1 MTQDIKF
8 QGLSSSPSDYDAQDG
23 ELGTLLNL
31 VNEDGALKPIHQP
44 IVTDS
49 NITIPD
55 GATVELVHKV
65 THENT
70 IHSHYIIRRAD
81 DTWCWTEKD
90 GDGTFTDIDLDGFKV
105 NAVTAVGNILNFV
118 GDTNIMYAYW
128 KTNVYTIF
136 SRDRF
141 TYSITLQTSHSEF
154 GPYIAEMGDE
164 FYDCLKWYQNSDE
177 KKIQGMLASGTRKA
191 YNAVQSCVNKKLSE
205 LGSVFM
211 SGLVFGV
218 AAVRLYDNESYINIS
233 NVFTLTPYDIP
244 NEIKFSTYSD
254 STSSG
259 KEKFFSM
266 YADTYQTNISVD
278 MDTNGLEDIVDGI
291 DIFLTDGDSYLNL
304 DVAINDIKDAE
315 GGITD
320 VSALK
325 GKFVIPRLSGAALYD
340 SVESKPF
347 YHSLFISKEDFGKE
361 KDLQKPVKTE
371 KTISL
376 ADPNRCSLGAHYA
389 ITYNNRLH
397 LGNVNSGQFKIFSYN
412 STRWFNFVLIDH
424 SYGTGFYTIPSKE
437 LGDFTDLPY
446 NDSSIASIRGR
457 TIECILCIT
466 INTINNYFH
475 GSIQYPIPP
484 MITVPTT
491 DASMVVMLINLEG
504 KYYKKTLPLHKSDS
518 WGYNYYLNNMNGK
531 LSYFQVNDVAFEVTN
546 GVIYKNPTC
555 TLNGQFVSTTEDEW
569 NRCLELC
576 DRENNIVKQSPS
588 LVKVSEVENPLV
600 FPAKNSVQVGSSIIN
615 ALAANTR
622 PISEGQFGEAP
633 LYAFTDEGVW
643 TLMTSSEGTYEARQP
658 ANREICTN
666 PKSILQ
672 IDDAVL
678 FTTERGIMLQN
689 GKNAECITDVLDG
702 YPFDF
707 TQLYKED
714 FAKKVLA
721 VGNISEEAVKY
732 VRFRDYLQSADM
744 IYDYYDNRIIVFNP
758 AYPYAYVYSLK
769 SKTWSTMANT
779 INKRVNIYPESY
791 GVNKDG
797 KLVDVYVK
805 EPADSVSYFLCS
817 RPLGL
822 GTPEVFK
829 TMFTAITRGYFRG
842 TEAGKCGMVLYGSN
856 DLFHWYLIKSSV
868 DKYLRGMMGSPYK
881 YFRIALIGSLLP
893 DESITGMSADF
904 TERWQNKLR

>member
-90 GDGTFTDIDLDGFKV
+90 GDGSFTDIDLDGFHA

-128 KTNVYTIF
+128 KASVYKKIDLSNLRFSGTLTVQANPMDYDNIHPLDSNILDITRTYDSEGYPEYIKANETLEAKYVQDIFETKDAYLNAKMDDKSFKYITFGVLAVRMYDGSYYQIGNPFIITGGSGIDNDIYILHHYKGVSTSVYTF
-136 SRDRF
+136 GAGQEYVGCLRQ
-141 TYSITLQTSHSEF
+141 TY
-154 GPYIAEMGDE
+154 
-164 FYDCLKWYQNSDE
+164 
-177 KKIQGMLASGTRKA
+177 
-191 YNAVQSCVNKKLSE
+191 YNANLS
-205 LGSVFM
+205 VTC
-211 SGLVFGV
+211 
-218 AAVRLYDNESYINIS
+218 DNWEKYK
-233 NVFTLTPYDIP
+233 DI
-244 NEIKFSTYSD
+244 
-254 STSSG
+254 
-259 KEKFFSM
+259 
-266 YADTYQTNISVD
+266 
-278 MDTNGLEDIVDGI
+278 LDGI
-291 DIFLTDGDSYLNL
+291 DVFVSDSIFPYDTEKNIIQKQD
-304 DVAINDIKDAE
+304 
-315 GGITD
+315 
-320 VSALK
+320 ALK
-325 GKFVIPRLSGAALYD
+325 PANVTDKTVVSLELETGTTAFVSIWGTGEPYAYTAHWNFPPLEYSELRKKIDNLIFYKSTSFTFDDIINTKTKALNRIY
-340 SVESKPF
+340 
-347 YHSLFISKEDFGKE
+347 
-361 KDLQKPVKTE
+361 QTE
-371 KTISL
+371 ETISL
-376 ADPNRCSLGAHYA
+376 ANNNQQHFGAKVA

-397 LGNVNSGQFKIFSYN
+397 LGNVSTIYDIMSNGSIYNTYNEDKWTFLIKVCYEHNGNEIYSYELLDHVGYLNIFS
-412 STRWFNFVLIDH
+412 
-424 SYGTGFYTIPSKE
+424 FYVDNVKSF
-437 LGDFTDLPY
+437 DVYAYD
-446 NDSSIASIRGR
+446 
-457 TIECILCIT
+457 
-466 INTINNYFH
+466 NYSEVKTYLH
-475 GSIQYPIPP
+475 MSLTLYPI
-484 MITVPTT
+484 
-491 DASMVVMLINLEG
+491 E
-504 KYYKKTLPLHKSDS
+504 TLGLSI
-518 WGYNYYLNNMNGK
+518 GLNYYNAILHEF
-531 LSYFQVNDVAFEVTN
+531 SYDNFE
-546 GVIYKNPTC
+546 
-555 TLNGQFVSTTEDEW
+555 SSSEEEW
-569 NRCLELC
+569 NSIMSEMKSRQGIYS
-576 DRENNIVKQSPS
+576 NSPN
-588 LVKVSEVENPLV
+588 LVKVSEAENPLV

-689 GKNAECITDVLDG
+689 GKNAECITNVLDG

-714 FAKKVLA
+714 FSKKVLA

-732 VRFRDYLQSADM
+732 VRFHGYLQSADM

-797 KLVDVYVK
+797 KIVDVYVK
-805 EPADSVSYFLCS
+805 EPADSVPYFLCS

>member
-8 QGLSSSPSDYDAQDG
+8 QGLSNSPSDYDAQDG
-23 ELGTLLNL
+23 ELGILLNL
-31 VNEDGALKPIHQP
+31 INEDGALKPIHQP

-90 GDGTFTDIDLDGFKV
+90 GDGTFTDIDLDGFHA

-128 KTNVYTIF
+128 KLNLYNVIDVSNIQFSANINIESGPTAYDNYAGLDDNIVNVQKHDEYYQATNTLASKYANDFFKANDAFINSYLDDESFKYIQFGILALRMYDGTYMQISNPFVVTRGLSSNKDIYVVKFCVSDTTVTSPNNEYIFKVNKDYALHLRSMLYKALMNVSVENIDLYDDIIDGVDVFISNSIYPYKTNVELVEEQYKCYSNSLGNIVSLTLENEDTILFF
-136 SRDRF
+136 SKYDF
-141 TYSITLQTSHSEF
+141 LLTSYLCHWQFPAMSQDELNEEIKNLVFYKSTSFSIDEIKNNKSKYLKRILQTE
-154 GPYIAEMGDE
+154 
-164 FYDCLKWYQNSDE
+164 Q
-177 KKIQGMLASGTRKA
+177 
-191 YNAVQSCVNKKLSE
+191 
-205 LGSVFM
+205 
-211 SGLVFGV
+211 
-218 AAVRLYDNESYINIS
+218 
-233 NVFTLTPYDIP
+233 
-244 NEIKFSTYSD
+244 
-254 STSSG
+254 
-259 KEKFFSM
+259 
-266 YADTYQTNISVD
+266 
-278 MDTNGLEDIVDGI
+278 
-291 DIFLTDGDSYLNL
+291 
-304 DVAINDIKDAE
+304 
-315 GGITD
+315 
-320 VSALK
+320 
-325 GKFVIPRLSGAALYD
+325 
-340 SVESKPF
+340 
-347 YHSLFISKEDFGKE
+347 
-361 KDLQKPVKTE
+361 
-371 KTISL
+371 TISL
-376 ADPNRCSLGAHYA
+376 ANNMQTQFGGKVA

-397 LGNVNSGQFKIFSYN
+397 IANVSTQYTLQNSGLVQEMAADKSSSMIIKTTFKNNGQTMCSYSIFSDNVGGSRYIY
-412 STRWFNFVLIDH
+412 SFYHTDVI
-424 SYGTGFYTIPSKE
+424 SYDVYYAYLRDGYSYFHKSLSMSSFDDFGMSLYLNYSNGIINEIP
-437 LGDFTDLPY
+437 LGD
-446 NDSSIASIRGR
+446 SI
-457 TIECILCIT
+457 
-466 INTINNYFH
+466 
-475 GSIQYPIPP
+475 
-484 MITVPTT
+484 
-491 DASMVVMLINLEG
+491 
-504 KYYKKTLPLHKSDS
+504 
-518 WGYNYYLNNMNGK
+518 
-531 LSYFQVNDVAFEVTN
+531 
-546 GVIYKNPTC
+546 
-555 TLNGQFVSTTEDEW
+555 TEDEW
-569 NRCLELC
+569 NAILE
-576 DRENNIVKQSPS
+576 EAKSYVGSPIVSHS
-588 LVKVSEVENPLV
+588 LIKVSEAENPLV

-658 ANREICTN
+658 ANREICVN

-678 FTTERGIMLQN
+678 FATERGIMLQN

-707 TQLYKED
+707 TQLYKAD
-714 FAKKVLA
+714 YAKKVLA

-732 VRFRDYLQSADM
+732 VRFRDYLQEADM
-744 IYDYYDNRIIVFNP
+744 IYDYYDNRIIVFNA

-805 EPADSVSYFLCS
+805 EPTDSVPYFLCS

-842 TEAGKCGMVLYGSN
+842 SEAGKCGMVLYGSN

-893 DESITGMSADF
+893 DESISGMSADF

>member
-8 QGLSSSPSDYDAQDG
+8 QGLSNSPSDYDAQDG

-31 VNEDGALKPIHQP
+31 INEDGALKPIHQP

-90 GDGTFTDIDLDGFKV
+90 GDGTFTDIDLDGFHA

-128 KTNVYTIF
+128 KLNLYNVIDVSNIQFSANINIESGPAAYDNYAGLDNNIVNVQKHDEYYQATNTLASKYANDFFKANDAFINSYLDDESFKYIQFGILALRMYDGTYMQISNPFVVTRGLSSNKDIYVVKFGSDTTVTTTNNEYIFKANKDYALHLRSMLYKALMNVSVENIDLYDDIIDGVDVFISNSIYPYKTNVELVEEQYKCYINSLGNVVSLTLENEDTILFF
-136 SRDRF
+136 SKYDLSLTSYLCHWQF
-141 TYSITLQTSHSEF
+141 PAMSQDELNEEIKNLVFYKSTSFSIDEIKNNKSKYLKRILQTE
-154 GPYIAEMGDE
+154 
-164 FYDCLKWYQNSDE
+164 Q
-177 KKIQGMLASGTRKA
+177 
-191 YNAVQSCVNKKLSE
+191 
-205 LGSVFM
+205 
-211 SGLVFGV
+211 
-218 AAVRLYDNESYINIS
+218 
-233 NVFTLTPYDIP
+233 
-244 NEIKFSTYSD
+244 
-254 STSSG
+254 
-259 KEKFFSM
+259 
-266 YADTYQTNISVD
+266 
-278 MDTNGLEDIVDGI
+278 
-291 DIFLTDGDSYLNL
+291 
-304 DVAINDIKDAE
+304 
-315 GGITD
+315 
-320 VSALK
+320 
-325 GKFVIPRLSGAALYD
+325 
-340 SVESKPF
+340 
-347 YHSLFISKEDFGKE
+347 
-361 KDLQKPVKTE
+361 
-371 KTISL
+371 TISL
-376 ADPNRCSLGAHYA
+376 ANNMQTQFGGKVA

-397 LGNVNSGQFKIFSYN
+397 VANVSTQYTLQNSGLVQEMAADKSSSMIIKTTFKNNGQTMCSYSIFSDNVGGSRYIY
-412 STRWFNFVLIDH
+412 SFYHTDVI
-424 SYGTGFYTIPSKE
+424 SYDVYYAYLRDGYSYFHKSLSMSSFDDFGMSLYLNYSNGIINEIP
-437 LGDFTDLPY
+437 LGD
-446 NDSSIASIRGR
+446 SI
-457 TIECILCIT
+457 
-466 INTINNYFH
+466 
-475 GSIQYPIPP
+475 
-484 MITVPTT
+484 
-491 DASMVVMLINLEG
+491 
-504 KYYKKTLPLHKSDS
+504 
-518 WGYNYYLNNMNGK
+518 
-531 LSYFQVNDVAFEVTN
+531 
-546 GVIYKNPTC
+546 
-555 TLNGQFVSTTEDEW
+555 TEDEW
-569 NRCLELC
+569 NAILE
-576 DRENNIVKQSPS
+576 EAKSYVGSPIVSHS
-588 LVKVSEVENPLV
+588 LIKVSEAENPLV

-678 FTTERGIMLQN
+678 FATERGIMLQN

-707 TQLYKED
+707 TQLYKAD
-714 FAKKVLA
+714 YAKKVLA

-732 VRFRDYLQSADM
+732 VRFRDYLQEADM
-744 IYDYYDNRIIVFNP
+744 IYDYYDNRIIVFNA

-805 EPADSVSYFLCS
+805 EPTDSVPYFLCS

-893 DESITGMSADF
+893 DESISGMSADF

>member
-8 QGLSSSPSDYDAQDG
+8 QGLSNSPSDYDAQDG
-23 ELGTLLNL
+23 ELGILLNL
-31 VNEDGALKPIHQP
+31 INEDGALKPIHQP

-90 GDGTFTDIDLDGFKV
+90 GDGTFSDIDLDGFHA

-128 KTNVYTIF
+128 KLNLYNVIDVSNIQFSANINIESGPATYDNYAGLDDNIVNVQKHDEYYQATNTLASKYANDFFKANDAFINSYLDDESFKYIQFGILALRMYDGTYMQISNPFVVTRGLSSNKDIYVVKFCEGDSTQTSPDNEYIFKANKDYALYLRSMLYKALMNVSVENIDLYDDIIDGVDVFISNSIYPYKTNVELVEEQYKCYSNSLGNVVSLTLENEDTILFF
-136 SRDRF
+136 SKYDF
-141 TYSITLQTSHSEF
+141 LLTSYLCHWQFPAMSQDELNEEIKNLVFYKSTSFSIDEIKNNKSKYLTRILQT
-154 GPYIAEMGDE
+154 G
-164 FYDCLKWYQNSDE
+164 Q
-177 KKIQGMLASGTRKA
+177 
-191 YNAVQSCVNKKLSE
+191 
-205 LGSVFM
+205 
-211 SGLVFGV
+211 
-218 AAVRLYDNESYINIS
+218 
-233 NVFTLTPYDIP
+233 
-244 NEIKFSTYSD
+244 
-254 STSSG
+254 
-259 KEKFFSM
+259 
-266 YADTYQTNISVD
+266 
-278 MDTNGLEDIVDGI
+278 
-291 DIFLTDGDSYLNL
+291 
-304 DVAINDIKDAE
+304 
-315 GGITD
+315 
-320 VSALK
+320 
-325 GKFVIPRLSGAALYD
+325 
-340 SVESKPF
+340 
-347 YHSLFISKEDFGKE
+347 
-361 KDLQKPVKTE
+361 
-371 KTISL
+371 TISL
-376 ADPNRCSLGAHYA
+376 ANNMQTQFGGKVA

-397 LGNVNSGQFKIFSYN
+397 IANVSTQYTLQNSGLVQEMAADKSSSMIIKTTFKNNGQTMCSYSIFSDNVGGSRYIY
-412 STRWFNFVLIDH
+412 SFYHTDVI
-424 SYGTGFYTIPSKE
+424 SYDVYYAYLRDGYSYFHKSLSMSSFDDFGMSLYLNYSNGIINEIP
-437 LGDFTDLPY
+437 LGD
-446 NDSSIASIRGR
+446 SI
-457 TIECILCIT
+457 
-466 INTINNYFH
+466 
-475 GSIQYPIPP
+475 
-484 MITVPTT
+484 
-491 DASMVVMLINLEG
+491 
-504 KYYKKTLPLHKSDS
+504 
-518 WGYNYYLNNMNGK
+518 
-531 LSYFQVNDVAFEVTN
+531 
-546 GVIYKNPTC
+546 
-555 TLNGQFVSTTEDEW
+555 TEDEW
-569 NRCLELC
+569 NAILE
-576 DRENNIVKQSPS
+576 EAKSYVGSPIVSHS
-588 LVKVSEVENPLV
+588 LIKVSEAENPLV

-678 FTTERGIMLQN
+678 FATERGIMLQN

-707 TQLYKED
+707 TQLYKAD
-714 FAKKVLA
+714 YAKKVLA

-732 VRFRDYLQSADM
+732 VRFRDYLQEADM
-744 IYDYYDNRIIVFNP
+744 IYDYYDNRIIVFNA

-805 EPADSVSYFLCS
+805 EPTDSVPYFLCS

-842 TEAGKCGMVLYGSN
+842 SEAGKCGMVLYGSN

-893 DESITGMSADF
+893 DESISGMSADF

>member
-8 QGLSSSPSDYDAQDG
+8 QGLSNSPSDYDAQDG
-23 ELGTLLNL
+23 ELGILLNL
-31 VNEDGALKPIHQP
+31 INEDGALKPIHQP

-90 GDGTFTDIDLDGFKV
+90 GDGTFTDIDLDGFHA

-128 KTNVYTIF
+128 KLNLYNVIDVSNIQFSANINIESGPTAYDNYAGLDDNIVNVQKHDEYYQATNTLASKYANDFFKANDAFINSYLDDESFKYIQFGILALRMYDGTYMQISNPFVVTRGLSSNKDIYVVKFCVSDTTVTSPNNEYIFKVNKDYALHLRSMLYKALMNVSVENIDLYDDIIDGVDVFISNSIYPYKTNVELVEEQDKCDGSSFGNNVFLTLENGDTIF
-136 SRDRF
+136 FFSQYDF
-141 TYSITLQTSHSEF
+141 LLTSYLCHWQFPAMSQDELNEEIKNLVFYKSTSFSIDEIKNNKSKYLKRILQTE
-154 GPYIAEMGDE
+154 
-164 FYDCLKWYQNSDE
+164 Q
-177 KKIQGMLASGTRKA
+177 
-191 YNAVQSCVNKKLSE
+191 
-205 LGSVFM
+205 
-211 SGLVFGV
+211 
-218 AAVRLYDNESYINIS
+218 
-233 NVFTLTPYDIP
+233 
-244 NEIKFSTYSD
+244 
-254 STSSG
+254 
-259 KEKFFSM
+259 
-266 YADTYQTNISVD
+266 
-278 MDTNGLEDIVDGI
+278 
-291 DIFLTDGDSYLNL
+291 
-304 DVAINDIKDAE
+304 
-315 GGITD
+315 
-320 VSALK
+320 
-325 GKFVIPRLSGAALYD
+325 
-340 SVESKPF
+340 
-347 YHSLFISKEDFGKE
+347 
-361 KDLQKPVKTE
+361 
-371 KTISL
+371 TISL
-376 ADPNRCSLGAHYA
+376 ANNMQTQFGGKVA

-397 LGNVNSGQFKIFSYN
+397 IANVSTQYTLQNSGLVQEMAADKSSSMIIKTTFKNNGQTMCSYSIFSDNVGGSRYIY
-412 STRWFNFVLIDH
+412 SFYHTDVI
-424 SYGTGFYTIPSKE
+424 SYDVYYAYLRDGYSYFHKSLSMSSFDDFGMSLYLNYSNGIINEIP
-437 LGDFTDLPY
+437 LGD
-446 NDSSIASIRGR
+446 SI
-457 TIECILCIT
+457 
-466 INTINNYFH
+466 
-475 GSIQYPIPP
+475 
-484 MITVPTT
+484 
-491 DASMVVMLINLEG
+491 
-504 KYYKKTLPLHKSDS
+504 
-518 WGYNYYLNNMNGK
+518 
-531 LSYFQVNDVAFEVTN
+531 
-546 GVIYKNPTC
+546 
-555 TLNGQFVSTTEDEW
+555 TEDEW
-569 NRCLELC
+569 NAILE
-576 DRENNIVKQSPS
+576 EAKSYVGSPIVSHS
-588 LVKVSEVENPLV
+588 LIKVSEAENPLV

-658 ANREICTN
+658 ANREICVN

-678 FTTERGIMLQN
+678 FATERGIMLQN

-707 TQLYKED
+707 TQLYKAD
-714 FAKKVLA
+714 YAKKVLA

-732 VRFRDYLQSADM
+732 VRFRDYLQEADM
-744 IYDYYDNRIIVFNP
+744 IYDYYDNRIIVFNA

-805 EPADSVSYFLCS
+805 EPTDSVPYFLCS

-842 TEAGKCGMVLYGSN
+842 SEAGKCGMVLYGSN

-893 DESITGMSADF
+893 DESISGMSADF

>member
-8 QGLSSSPSDYDAQDG
+8 QGLSNSPSDYDAQDG

-31 VNEDGALKPIHQP
+31 INEDGALKPIHQP

-65 THENT
+65 THKNT

-90 GDGTFTDIDLDGFKV
+90 GDGTFTDIDLDGFHA

-128 KTNVYTIF
+128 KLNLYNVIDVSNIQFSANINIESGPAAYDNYAGLDNNIVNVQKHDEYYQATNTLASKYANDFFKANDAFINSYLDDESFKYIQFGILALRMYDGTYMQISNPFVVTRGLSSNKDIYVVKFGSDTTVTTTNNEYIFKANKDYALHLRSMLYKALMNVSVENIDLYDDIIDGVDVFISNSIYPYKTNVELVEEQYKCYINSLGNVVSLTLENEDTILFF
-136 SRDRF
+136 SKYDLSLTSYLCHWQF
-141 TYSITLQTSHSEF
+141 PAMSQDELNEEIKNLVFYKSTSFSIDEIKNNKSKYLKRILQTE
-154 GPYIAEMGDE
+154 
-164 FYDCLKWYQNSDE
+164 Q
-177 KKIQGMLASGTRKA
+177 
-191 YNAVQSCVNKKLSE
+191 
-205 LGSVFM
+205 
-211 SGLVFGV
+211 
-218 AAVRLYDNESYINIS
+218 
-233 NVFTLTPYDIP
+233 
-244 NEIKFSTYSD
+244 
-254 STSSG
+254 
-259 KEKFFSM
+259 
-266 YADTYQTNISVD
+266 
-278 MDTNGLEDIVDGI
+278 
-291 DIFLTDGDSYLNL
+291 
-304 DVAINDIKDAE
+304 
-315 GGITD
+315 
-320 VSALK
+320 
-325 GKFVIPRLSGAALYD
+325 
-340 SVESKPF
+340 
-347 YHSLFISKEDFGKE
+347 
-361 KDLQKPVKTE
+361 
-371 KTISL
+371 TISL
-376 ADPNRCSLGAHYA
+376 ANNMQTQFGGKVA

-397 LGNVNSGQFKIFSYN
+397 VANVSTQYTLQNSGLVQEMAADKSSSMIIKTTFKNNGQTMCSYSIFSDNVGGSRYIY
-412 STRWFNFVLIDH
+412 SFYHTDVI
-424 SYGTGFYTIPSKE
+424 SYDVYYAYLRDGYSYFHKSLSMSSFDDFGMSLYLNYSNGIINEIP
-437 LGDFTDLPY
+437 LGD
-446 NDSSIASIRGR
+446 SI
-457 TIECILCIT
+457 
-466 INTINNYFH
+466 
-475 GSIQYPIPP
+475 
-484 MITVPTT
+484 
-491 DASMVVMLINLEG
+491 
-504 KYYKKTLPLHKSDS
+504 
-518 WGYNYYLNNMNGK
+518 
-531 LSYFQVNDVAFEVTN
+531 
-546 GVIYKNPTC
+546 
-555 TLNGQFVSTTEDEW
+555 TEDEW
-569 NRCLELC
+569 NAILE
-576 DRENNIVKQSPS
+576 EAKSYVGSPIVSHS
-588 LVKVSEVENPLV
+588 LIKVSEAENPLV

-678 FTTERGIMLQN
+678 FATERGIMLQN

-707 TQLYKED
+707 TQLYKAD
-714 FAKKVLA
+714 YAKKVLA

-732 VRFRDYLQSADM
+732 VRFRDYLQEADM
-744 IYDYYDNRIIVFNP
+744 IYDYYDNRIIVFNA

-805 EPADSVSYFLCS
+805 EPTDSVPYFLCS

-893 DESITGMSADF
+893 DESISGMSADF

>member
-8 QGLSSSPSDYDAQDG
+8 QGLSNSPSDYDAQDG
-23 ELGTLLNL
+23 ELGILLNL
-31 VNEDGALKPIHQP
+31 INEDGALKPIHQP

-90 GDGTFTDIDLDGFKV
+90 GDGTFSDIDLDGFHA

-128 KTNVYTIF
+128 KLNLYNVIDVSNIQFSANINIESGPATYDNYAGLDDNIVNVQKHDEYYQATNTLASKYANDFFKANDAFINSYLDDESFKYIQFGILALRMYDGTYMQISNPFVVTRGLSSNKDIYVVKFCEGDSTQTSPDNEYIFKANKDYALYLRSMLYKALMNVSVENIDLYDDIIDGVDVFISNSIYPYKTNVELVEEQYKCYSNSLGNVVSLTLENEDTILFF
-136 SRDRF
+136 SKYDF
-141 TYSITLQTSHSEF
+141 LLTSYLCHWQFPAMSQDELNEEIKNLVFYKSTSFSIDEIKNNKSKYLKRILQTE
-154 GPYIAEMGDE
+154 
-164 FYDCLKWYQNSDE
+164 Q
-177 KKIQGMLASGTRKA
+177 
-191 YNAVQSCVNKKLSE
+191 
-205 LGSVFM
+205 
-211 SGLVFGV
+211 
-218 AAVRLYDNESYINIS
+218 
-233 NVFTLTPYDIP
+233 
-244 NEIKFSTYSD
+244 
-254 STSSG
+254 
-259 KEKFFSM
+259 
-266 YADTYQTNISVD
+266 
-278 MDTNGLEDIVDGI
+278 
-291 DIFLTDGDSYLNL
+291 
-304 DVAINDIKDAE
+304 
-315 GGITD
+315 
-320 VSALK
+320 
-325 GKFVIPRLSGAALYD
+325 
-340 SVESKPF
+340 
-347 YHSLFISKEDFGKE
+347 
-361 KDLQKPVKTE
+361 
-371 KTISL
+371 TISL
-376 ADPNRCSLGAHYA
+376 ANNMQTQFGGKVA

-397 LGNVNSGQFKIFSYN
+397 IANVSTQYTLQNSGLVQEMAADKSSSMIIKTTFKNNGQTMCSYSIFSDNVGGSRYIY
-412 STRWFNFVLIDH
+412 SFYHTDVI
-424 SYGTGFYTIPSKE
+424 SYDVYYAYLRDGYSYFHKSLSMSSFDDFGMSLYLNYSNGIINEIP
-437 LGDFTDLPY
+437 LGD
-446 NDSSIASIRGR
+446 SI
-457 TIECILCIT
+457 
-466 INTINNYFH
+466 
-475 GSIQYPIPP
+475 
-484 MITVPTT
+484 
-491 DASMVVMLINLEG
+491 
-504 KYYKKTLPLHKSDS
+504 
-518 WGYNYYLNNMNGK
+518 
-531 LSYFQVNDVAFEVTN
+531 
-546 GVIYKNPTC
+546 
-555 TLNGQFVSTTEDEW
+555 TEDEW
-569 NRCLELC
+569 NAILE
-576 DRENNIVKQSPS
+576 EAKSYVGSPIVSHS
-588 LVKVSEVENPLV
+588 LIKVSEEENPLV

-678 FTTERGIMLQN
+678 FATERGIMLQN

-707 TQLYKED
+707 TQLYKAD
-714 FAKKVLA
+714 YAKKVLA

-732 VRFRDYLQSADM
+732 VRFRDYLQEADM
-744 IYDYYDNRIIVFNP
+744 IYDYYDNRIIVFNA

-805 EPADSVSYFLCS
+805 EPTDSVPYFLCS

-842 TEAGKCGMVLYGSN
+842 SEAGKCGMVLYGSN

-893 DESITGMSADF
+893 DESISGMSADF

>member
-8 QGLSSSPSDYDAQDG
+8 QGLSNSPSDYDAQDG

-31 VNEDGALKPIHQP
+31 INEDGALKPIHQP

-90 GDGTFTDIDLDGFKV
+90 GDGTFTDIDLDGFHA

-128 KTNVYTIF
+128 KLNLYNVIDVSNIQFSANINIESGPTAYDNYAGLDDNIINVQKHDEYYQATNTLASKYANDFFKANDAFINSYLDDESFKYIQFGILALRMYDGTYMQISNPFVVTRGLSSNKDIYVVKFCEGDTTVTSPNNEYIFKANKDYALHLRSMLYKALMNVSVENIDLYDDIIDGVDVFISNSIYPYKTNVELVEEQYKCYSNSLGNVVSLTLENEDTILFF
-136 SRDRF
+136 SKYDF
-141 TYSITLQTSHSEF
+141 LLTSYLCHWQFPAMSQDELNEEIKNLVFYKSTSFSIDEIKNNKSKYLKRILQTE
-154 GPYIAEMGDE
+154 
-164 FYDCLKWYQNSDE
+164 Q
-177 KKIQGMLASGTRKA
+177 
-191 YNAVQSCVNKKLSE
+191 
-205 LGSVFM
+205 
-211 SGLVFGV
+211 
-218 AAVRLYDNESYINIS
+218 
-233 NVFTLTPYDIP
+233 
-244 NEIKFSTYSD
+244 
-254 STSSG
+254 
-259 KEKFFSM
+259 
-266 YADTYQTNISVD
+266 
-278 MDTNGLEDIVDGI
+278 
-291 DIFLTDGDSYLNL
+291 
-304 DVAINDIKDAE
+304 
-315 GGITD
+315 
-320 VSALK
+320 
-325 GKFVIPRLSGAALYD
+325 
-340 SVESKPF
+340 
-347 YHSLFISKEDFGKE
+347 
-361 KDLQKPVKTE
+361 
-371 KTISL
+371 TISL
-376 ADPNRCSLGAHYA
+376 ANNMQTQFGGKVA

-397 LGNVNSGQFKIFSYN
+397 IANVSTQYTLQNSGLVQEMAADRSSSMIIKATFKNNGQTMCSYSIFSDNVGGSRYIY
-412 STRWFNFVLIDH
+412 SFYHTDVI
-424 SYGTGFYTIPSKE
+424 SYDVYYAYLRDGYSYFHKSLSMYSFDDFGMSLYLNYSNGIINEIP
-437 LGDFTDLPY
+437 LGD
-446 NDSSIASIRGR
+446 SI
-457 TIECILCIT
+457 
-466 INTINNYFH
+466 
-475 GSIQYPIPP
+475 
-484 MITVPTT
+484 
-491 DASMVVMLINLEG
+491 
-504 KYYKKTLPLHKSDS
+504 
-518 WGYNYYLNNMNGK
+518 
-531 LSYFQVNDVAFEVTN
+531 
-546 GVIYKNPTC
+546 
-555 TLNGQFVSTTEDEW
+555 TEDEW
-569 NRCLELC
+569 NAILE
-576 DRENNIVKQSPS
+576 EAKSYVGSPIVSHS
-588 LVKVSEVENPLV
+588 LIKVSEAENPLV

-678 FTTERGIMLQN
+678 FATERGIMLQN

-707 TQLYKED
+707 TQLYKAD
-714 FAKKVLA
+714 YAKKVLA

-732 VRFRDYLQSADM
+732 VRFRDYLQEADM
-744 IYDYYDNRIIVFNP
+744 IYDYYDNRIIVFNA

-805 EPADSVSYFLCS
+805 EPTDSVPYFLCS

-893 DESITGMSADF
+893 DESISGMSADF

>member
-8 QGLSSSPSDYDAQDG
+8 QGLSNSPSDYDAQDG

-31 VNEDGALKPIHQP
+31 INEDGALKPIHQP

-90 GDGTFTDIDLDGFKV
+90 GDGTFTDIDLDGFHA

-128 KTNVYTIF
+128 KLNLYNVIDVSNIQFSANINIESGPAAYDNYAGLDNNIVNVQKHDEYYQATNTLASKYANDFFKANDAFINSYLDDESFKYIQFGILALRMYDGTYMQISNPFVVTRGLSSNKDIYVVKFGSDTTVTTTNNEYIFKANKDYALHLRSMLYKALMNVSVENIDLYDDIIDGVDVFISNSIYPYKTNVELVEEQYKCYINSLGNVVSLTLENEDTILFF
-136 SRDRF
+136 SKYDLSLTSYLCHWQF
-141 TYSITLQTSHSEF
+141 PAMSQDELNEEIKNLVFYKSTSFSIDEIKNNKSKYLKRILQTE
-154 GPYIAEMGDE
+154 
-164 FYDCLKWYQNSDE
+164 Q
-177 KKIQGMLASGTRKA
+177 
-191 YNAVQSCVNKKLSE
+191 
-205 LGSVFM
+205 
-211 SGLVFGV
+211 
-218 AAVRLYDNESYINIS
+218 
-233 NVFTLTPYDIP
+233 
-244 NEIKFSTYSD
+244 
-254 STSSG
+254 
-259 KEKFFSM
+259 
-266 YADTYQTNISVD
+266 
-278 MDTNGLEDIVDGI
+278 
-291 DIFLTDGDSYLNL
+291 
-304 DVAINDIKDAE
+304 
-315 GGITD
+315 
-320 VSALK
+320 
-325 GKFVIPRLSGAALYD
+325 
-340 SVESKPF
+340 
-347 YHSLFISKEDFGKE
+347 
-361 KDLQKPVKTE
+361 
-371 KTISL
+371 TISL
-376 ADPNRCSLGAHYA
+376 ANNMQTQFGGKVA

-397 LGNVNSGQFKIFSYN
+397 IANVSTQYTLQNSGLVQEMAADKSSSMIIKATFKNNGQTMCSYSIFSDNVGGSRYIY
-412 STRWFNFVLIDH
+412 SFYHTDVI
-424 SYGTGFYTIPSKE
+424 SYDVYYAYLRDGYSYFHKSLSMYSFDDFGMSLYLNYSNGIINEIP
-437 LGDFTDLPY
+437 LGD
-446 NDSSIASIRGR
+446 SI
-457 TIECILCIT
+457 
-466 INTINNYFH
+466 
-475 GSIQYPIPP
+475 
-484 MITVPTT
+484 
-491 DASMVVMLINLEG
+491 
-504 KYYKKTLPLHKSDS
+504 
-518 WGYNYYLNNMNGK
+518 
-531 LSYFQVNDVAFEVTN
+531 
-546 GVIYKNPTC
+546 
-555 TLNGQFVSTTEDEW
+555 TEDEW
-569 NRCLELC
+569 NAILE
-576 DRENNIVKQSPS
+576 EAKSYVGSPIVSHS
-588 LVKVSEVENPLV
+588 LIKVSEAENPLV

-678 FTTERGIMLQN
+678 FATERGIMLQN

-707 TQLYKED
+707 TQLYKAD
-714 FAKKVLA
+714 YAKKVLA

-732 VRFRDYLQSADM
+732 VRFRDYLQEADM
-744 IYDYYDNRIIVFNP
+744 IYDYYDNRIIVFNA

-805 EPADSVSYFLCS
+805 EPTDSVPYFLCS

-893 DESITGMSADF
+893 DESISGMSADF

>member
-1 MTQDIKF
+1 MYKKKACQLHSNETFGFSYALNYDQEKCSVCPYQINKISFDE
-8 QGLSSSPSDYDAQDG
+8 STWSMSRESD
-23 ELGTLLNL
+23 
-31 VNEDGALKPIHQP
+31 
-44 IVTDS
+44 DS
-49 NITIPD
+49 WETIT
-55 GATVELVHKV
+55 E
-65 THENT
+65 
-70 IHSHYIIRRAD
+70 
-81 DTWCWTEKD
+81 
-90 GDGTFTDIDLDGFKV
+90 
-105 NAVTAVGNILNFV
+105 
-118 GDTNIMYAYW
+118 
-128 KTNVYTIF
+128 
-136 SRDRF
+136 
-141 TYSITLQTSHSEF
+141 
-154 GPYIAEMGDE
+154 
-164 FYDCLKWYQNSDE
+164 
-177 KKIQGMLASGTRKA
+177 
-191 YNAVQSCVNKKLSE
+191 
-205 LGSVFM
+205 
-211 SGLVFGV
+211 
-218 AAVRLYDNESYINIS
+218 
-233 NVFTLTPYDIP
+233 
-244 NEIKFSTYSD
+244 
-254 STSSG
+254 
-259 KEKFFSM
+259 
-266 YADTYQTNISVD
+266 
-278 MDTNGLEDIVDGI
+278 
-291 DIFLTDGDSYLNL
+291 
-304 DVAINDIKDAE
+304 
-315 GGITD
+315 
-320 VSALK
+320 
-325 GKFVIPRLSGAALYD
+325 
-340 SVESKPF
+340 
-347 YHSLFISKEDFGKE
+347 EDFTALVGYA
-361 KDLQKPVKTE
+361 KTS
-371 KTISL
+371 I
-376 ADPNRCSLGAHYA
+376 
-389 ITYNNRLH
+389 H
-397 LGNVNSGQFKIFSYN
+397 L
-412 STRWFNFVLIDH
+412 
-424 SYGTGFYTIPSKE
+424 
-437 LGDFTDLPY
+437 
-446 NDSSIASIRGR
+446 
-457 TIECILCIT
+457 
-466 INTINNYFH
+466 FH
-475 GSIQYPIPP
+475 
-484 MITVPTT
+484 
-491 DASMVVMLINLEG
+491 
-504 KYYKKTLPLHKSDS
+504 
-518 WGYNYYLNNMNGK
+518 
-531 LSYFQVNDVAFEVTN
+531 
-546 GVIYKNPTC
+546 
-555 TLNGQFVSTTEDEW
+555 
-569 NRCLELC
+569 
-576 DRENNIVKQSPS
+576 SPS
-588 LVKVSEVENPLV
+588 LVKVSEAENPLV

-797 KLVDVYVK
+797 KIVDVYVK
-805 EPADSVSYFLCS
+805 EPTDSVPYFLCS

-893 DESITGMSADF
+893 DESISGMSADF
-904 TERWQNKLR
+904 QERWQNKLR

>member
-8 QGLSSSPSDYDAQDG
+8 QGLSNSPSDYDAQDG
-23 ELGTLLNL
+23 ELGALLNL
-31 VNEDGALKPIHQP
+31 INEDGALKPIHQP

-90 GDGTFTDIDLDGFKV
+90 GDGTFTDIDLDGFHA

-128 KTNVYTIF
+128 KLNLYNVIDVSNIQFSANINIESGPAAYDNYAGLDNNIVNVQKHDEYYQATNTLTSKYANDFFKANDAFINSYLDDESFKYIQFGILALRMYDGTYMQISNPFVVTRGLSSNKDIYVVKFGSDTTVTTTNNEYIFKANKDYALHLRSMLYKALMNVSVENIDLYDDIIDGVDVFISNSIYPYKTNVELVEEQYKCYINSLGNFISLTLENEDTILFF
-136 SRDRF
+136 SKYDLSLTSYLCHWQF
-141 TYSITLQTSHSEF
+141 PAMSQDELNEEIKNLVFYKSTSFSIDEIKNNKSKYLKRILQTE
-154 GPYIAEMGDE
+154 
-164 FYDCLKWYQNSDE
+164 Q
-177 KKIQGMLASGTRKA
+177 
-191 YNAVQSCVNKKLSE
+191 
-205 LGSVFM
+205 
-211 SGLVFGV
+211 
-218 AAVRLYDNESYINIS
+218 
-233 NVFTLTPYDIP
+233 
-244 NEIKFSTYSD
+244 
-254 STSSG
+254 
-259 KEKFFSM
+259 
-266 YADTYQTNISVD
+266 
-278 MDTNGLEDIVDGI
+278 
-291 DIFLTDGDSYLNL
+291 
-304 DVAINDIKDAE
+304 
-315 GGITD
+315 
-320 VSALK
+320 
-325 GKFVIPRLSGAALYD
+325 
-340 SVESKPF
+340 
-347 YHSLFISKEDFGKE
+347 
-361 KDLQKPVKTE
+361 
-371 KTISL
+371 TISL
-376 ADPNRCSLGAHYA
+376 ANNMQTQFGGKVA

-397 LGNVNSGQFKIFSYN
+397 VANVSTQYTLQNSGLVQEMAADKSSSMIIKTTFKNNGQTMCSYSIFSDNVGGSQYIY
-412 STRWFNFVLIDH
+412 SFYHTDVI
-424 SYGTGFYTIPSKE
+424 SYDVYYAYLRDGYSYFHKSLSMSSFDDFGMSLYLNYSNGIINEIP
-437 LGDFTDLPY
+437 LGD
-446 NDSSIASIRGR
+446 SI
-457 TIECILCIT
+457 
-466 INTINNYFH
+466 
-475 GSIQYPIPP
+475 
-484 MITVPTT
+484 
-491 DASMVVMLINLEG
+491 
-504 KYYKKTLPLHKSDS
+504 
-518 WGYNYYLNNMNGK
+518 
-531 LSYFQVNDVAFEVTN
+531 
-546 GVIYKNPTC
+546 
-555 TLNGQFVSTTEDEW
+555 TEDEW
-569 NRCLELC
+569 NAILE
-576 DRENNIVKQSPS
+576 EAKSYVGSPIVSHS
-588 LVKVSEVENPLV
+588 LIKVSEAENPLV

-678 FTTERGIMLQN
+678 FATERGIMLQN

-707 TQLYKED
+707 TQLYKAD
-714 FAKKVLA
+714 YAKKVLA

-732 VRFRDYLQSADM
+732 VRFRDYLQEADM
-744 IYDYYDNRIIVFNP
+744 IYDYYDNRIIVFNA

-805 EPADSVSYFLCS
+805 EPTDSVPYFLCS

-893 DESITGMSADF
+893 DESISGMSADF

>member
-8 QGLSSSPSDYDAQDG
+8 QGLSNSPSDYDAQDG

-31 VNEDGALKPIHQP
+31 INEDGALKPIHQP

-90 GDGTFTDIDLDGFKV
+90 GDGTFTDIDLDGFHA

-128 KTNVYTIF
+128 KLNLYNVIDVSNIQFSANINIESGPAAYDNYAGLDNNIVNVQKHDEYYQATNTLASKYANDFFKANDAFINSYLDDESFKYIQFGILALRMYDGTYMQISNPFVVTRGLSSNKDIYVVKFGSDTTVTTTNNEYIFKANKDYALHLRSMLYKALMNVSVENIDLYDDIIDGVDVFISNSIYPYKTNVELVEEQYKCYINSLGNVVSLTLENEDTILFF
-136 SRDRF
+136 SKYDSSLTSYLCHWQF
-141 TYSITLQTSHSEF
+141 PAMSQDELNEEIKNLVFYKSTSFSIDEIKNNKSKYLKRILQTE
-154 GPYIAEMGDE
+154 
-164 FYDCLKWYQNSDE
+164 Q
-177 KKIQGMLASGTRKA
+177 
-191 YNAVQSCVNKKLSE
+191 
-205 LGSVFM
+205 
-211 SGLVFGV
+211 
-218 AAVRLYDNESYINIS
+218 
-233 NVFTLTPYDIP
+233 
-244 NEIKFSTYSD
+244 
-254 STSSG
+254 
-259 KEKFFSM
+259 
-266 YADTYQTNISVD
+266 
-278 MDTNGLEDIVDGI
+278 
-291 DIFLTDGDSYLNL
+291 
-304 DVAINDIKDAE
+304 
-315 GGITD
+315 
-320 VSALK
+320 
-325 GKFVIPRLSGAALYD
+325 
-340 SVESKPF
+340 
-347 YHSLFISKEDFGKE
+347 
-361 KDLQKPVKTE
+361 
-371 KTISL
+371 TISL
-376 ADPNRCSLGAHYA
+376 ANNMQTQFGGKVA

-397 LGNVNSGQFKIFSYN
+397 IANVSTQYTLQNSGLVQEMAADKSSSMIIKATFKNNGQTMCSYSIFSDNVGGSRYIY
-412 STRWFNFVLIDH
+412 SFYHTDVI
-424 SYGTGFYTIPSKE
+424 SYDVYYAYLRDGYSYFHKSLSMSSFDDFGMSLYLNYSNGIINEIP
-437 LGDFTDLPY
+437 LGD
-446 NDSSIASIRGR
+446 SI
-457 TIECILCIT
+457 
-466 INTINNYFH
+466 
-475 GSIQYPIPP
+475 
-484 MITVPTT
+484 
-491 DASMVVMLINLEG
+491 
-504 KYYKKTLPLHKSDS
+504 
-518 WGYNYYLNNMNGK
+518 
-531 LSYFQVNDVAFEVTN
+531 
-546 GVIYKNPTC
+546 
-555 TLNGQFVSTTEDEW
+555 TEDEW
-569 NRCLELC
+569 NAILE
-576 DRENNIVKQSPS
+576 EAKSYVGSPIVSHS
-588 LVKVSEVENPLV
+588 LIKVSEAENPLV

-678 FTTERGIMLQN
+678 FATERGIMLQN

-707 TQLYKED
+707 TQLYKAD
-714 FAKKVLA
+714 YAKKVLA

-732 VRFRDYLQSADM
+732 VRFRDYLQEADM
-744 IYDYYDNRIIVFNP
+744 IYDYYDNRIIVFNA

-805 EPADSVSYFLCS
+805 EPTDSVPYFLCS

-893 DESITGMSADF
+893 DESISGMSADF

>member
-8 QGLSSSPSDYDAQDG
+8 QGLSNSPSDYDAQDG
-23 ELGTLLNL
+23 ELGILLNL
-31 VNEDGALKPIHQP
+31 INEDGALKPIHQP

-90 GDGTFTDIDLDGFKV
+90 GDGTFSDIDLDGFHA

-128 KTNVYTIF
+128 KLNLYNVIDVSNIQFSANINIESGPATYDNYAGLDDNIVNVQKHDEYYQATNTLASKYANDFFKANDAFINSYLDDESFKYIQFGILALRMYDGTYMQISNPFVVTRGLSSNKDIYVVKFCEGDSTQTSPDNEYIFKANKDYALYLRSMLYKALMNVSVENIDLYDDIIDGVDVFISNSIYPYKTNVELVEEQYKCYSNSLGNVVSLTLENEDTILFF
-136 SRDRF
+136 SKYDF
-141 TYSITLQTSHSEF
+141 LLTSYLCHWQFPAMSQDELNEEIKNLVFYKSTSFSIDEIKNNKSKYLKRILQTE
-154 GPYIAEMGDE
+154 
-164 FYDCLKWYQNSDE
+164 Q
-177 KKIQGMLASGTRKA
+177 
-191 YNAVQSCVNKKLSE
+191 
-205 LGSVFM
+205 
-211 SGLVFGV
+211 
-218 AAVRLYDNESYINIS
+218 
-233 NVFTLTPYDIP
+233 
-244 NEIKFSTYSD
+244 
-254 STSSG
+254 
-259 KEKFFSM
+259 
-266 YADTYQTNISVD
+266 
-278 MDTNGLEDIVDGI
+278 
-291 DIFLTDGDSYLNL
+291 
-304 DVAINDIKDAE
+304 
-315 GGITD
+315 
-320 VSALK
+320 
-325 GKFVIPRLSGAALYD
+325 
-340 SVESKPF
+340 
-347 YHSLFISKEDFGKE
+347 
-361 KDLQKPVKTE
+361 
-371 KTISL
+371 TISL
-376 ADPNRCSLGAHYA
+376 ANNMQTQFGGKVA

-397 LGNVNSGQFKIFSYN
+397 IANVSTQYTLQNSGLVQEMAADKSSSMIIKTTFKNNGQTMCSYSIFSDNVGGSRYIY
-412 STRWFNFVLIDH
+412 SFYHTDVI
-424 SYGTGFYTIPSKE
+424 SYDVYYAYLRDGYSYFHKSLSMSSFDDFGMSLYLNYSNGIINEIP
-437 LGDFTDLPY
+437 LGD
-446 NDSSIASIRGR
+446 SI
-457 TIECILCIT
+457 
-466 INTINNYFH
+466 
-475 GSIQYPIPP
+475 
-484 MITVPTT
+484 
-491 DASMVVMLINLEG
+491 
-504 KYYKKTLPLHKSDS
+504 
-518 WGYNYYLNNMNGK
+518 
-531 LSYFQVNDVAFEVTN
+531 
-546 GVIYKNPTC
+546 
-555 TLNGQFVSTTEDEW
+555 TEDEW
-569 NRCLELC
+569 NAILE
-576 DRENNIVKQSPS
+576 EAKSYVGSPIVSHS
-588 LVKVSEVENPLV
+588 LIKVSEAENPLV

-678 FTTERGIMLQN
+678 FATERGIMLQN

-707 TQLYKED
+707 TQLYKAD
-714 FAKKVLA
+714 YAKKVLA

-732 VRFRDYLQSADM
+732 VRFRDYLQEADM
-744 IYDYYDNRIIVFNP
+744 IYDYYDNRIIVFNA

-805 EPADSVSYFLCS
+805 EPTDSVPYFLCS

-842 TEAGKCGMVLYGSN
+842 SEAGKCGMVLYGSN

-893 DESITGMSADF
+893 DESISGMSADF

>member
-8 QGLSSSPSDYDAQDG
+8 QGLSNSPSDYDAQDG
-23 ELGTLLNL
+23 ELGILLNL
-31 VNEDGALKPIHQP
+31 INEDGALKPIHQP

-90 GDGTFTDIDLDGFKV
+90 GDGTFTDIDLDGFHA

-128 KTNVYTIF
+128 KLNLYNVIDVSNIQFSANINIESGPTAYDNYAGLDDNIVNVQKHDEYYQATNTLASKYANDFFKANDAFINSYLDDESFKYIQFGILALRMYDGTYMQISNPFVVTRGLSSNKDIYVVKFCEGDSTQTSPDNEYIFKANKDYALYLRSMLYKALMNVSVENIDLYDDIIDGVDVFISNSIYPYKTNVELVEEQYKCYSNSLGNVVSLTLENEDTILFF
-136 SRDRF
+136 SKYDF
-141 TYSITLQTSHSEF
+141 LLTSYLCHWQFPAMSQDELNEEIKNLVFYKSTSFSIDEIKNNKSKYLKRILQTE
-154 GPYIAEMGDE
+154 
-164 FYDCLKWYQNSDE
+164 Q
-177 KKIQGMLASGTRKA
+177 
-191 YNAVQSCVNKKLSE
+191 
-205 LGSVFM
+205 
-211 SGLVFGV
+211 
-218 AAVRLYDNESYINIS
+218 
-233 NVFTLTPYDIP
+233 
-244 NEIKFSTYSD
+244 
-254 STSSG
+254 
-259 KEKFFSM
+259 
-266 YADTYQTNISVD
+266 
-278 MDTNGLEDIVDGI
+278 
-291 DIFLTDGDSYLNL
+291 
-304 DVAINDIKDAE
+304 
-315 GGITD
+315 
-320 VSALK
+320 
-325 GKFVIPRLSGAALYD
+325 
-340 SVESKPF
+340 
-347 YHSLFISKEDFGKE
+347 
-361 KDLQKPVKTE
+361 
-371 KTISL
+371 TISL
-376 ADPNRCSLGAHYA
+376 ANNMQTQFGGKVA

-397 LGNVNSGQFKIFSYN
+397 IANVSTQYTLQNSGLVQEMAADKSSSMIIKTTFKNNGQTMCSYSIFSDNVGGSRYIY
-412 STRWFNFVLIDH
+412 SFYHTDVI
-424 SYGTGFYTIPSKE
+424 SYDVYYAYLRDGYSYFHKSLSMSSFDDFGMSLYLNYSNGIINEIP
-437 LGDFTDLPY
+437 LGD
-446 NDSSIASIRGR
+446 SI
-457 TIECILCIT
+457 
-466 INTINNYFH
+466 
-475 GSIQYPIPP
+475 
-484 MITVPTT
+484 
-491 DASMVVMLINLEG
+491 
-504 KYYKKTLPLHKSDS
+504 
-518 WGYNYYLNNMNGK
+518 
-531 LSYFQVNDVAFEVTN
+531 
-546 GVIYKNPTC
+546 
-555 TLNGQFVSTTEDEW
+555 TEDEW
-569 NRCLELC
+569 NAILE
-576 DRENNIVKQSPS
+576 EAKSYVGSPIVSHS
-588 LVKVSEVENPLV
+588 LIKVSEAENPLV

-658 ANREICTN
+658 ANREICVN

-678 FTTERGIMLQN
+678 FATERGIMLQN

-707 TQLYKED
+707 TQLYKAD
-714 FAKKVLA
+714 YAKKVLA

-732 VRFRDYLQSADM
+732 VRFRDYLQEADM
-744 IYDYYDNRIIVFNP
+744 IYDYYDNRIIVFNA

-805 EPADSVSYFLCS
+805 EPTDSVPYFLCS

-842 TEAGKCGMVLYGSN
+842 SEAGKCGMVLYGSN

-893 DESITGMSADF
+893 DESISGMSADF